1 MAELQAKMQALT
13 LDPLQTALI
22 TAMNTAIADKNTAIA
37 EKQAAKEKAKAAVD
51 QAIAD
56 KKAAVDQAIAG
67 KNAEVH
73 QAIAEKNAAIAEKQ
87 AAIAEKKAA
96 VDQAIADKK
105 AAVDQAI
112 ADKNAV
118 IAKKDREVEAGIYHH
133 VCTLSL
139 LGSTTNA
146 KLASRL
152 VSQMK
157 GDQRRVLNFSMPDL
171 SPHDSEL
178 RRLLSMIDSAVKEED
193 MHEFIAA
200 FCRQV
205 CDLVGA
211 QVDFNVT
218 AAGSFAPDLVAT
230 PKSLRA
236 NGPAPGSSKT
246 GSRVSTSIAILGTHS
261 LFMVEGKK
269 HDLVHQACLQLA
281 SYLLYFYLTFNDAQI
296 PASVQSWPA
305 TLYGMA
311 WVGSI
316 VYVVRVDLKLDGKL
330 IQPAITFCHTE
341 PARAVLFLLRTAIIN
356 DMSERSFVGD
366 FDWRYNFNHP
376 PSGQAPP
383 GNDATTQ
390 HDPGAGYG
398 TSTDGGQANSLVLNL
413 ATGPQPLL
421 DAQEV
426 HRYFM
431 FTGKLSL
438 NASAEFS
445 DVVVKF
451 APAIG
456 MALTEQLARAGMALA
471 LLNRDRMAAS
481 AHRIPE
487 LLALCT
493 ADFNG
498 MPGLALVTGF
508 ILGESVDWKQHQ
520 PHAASFASQVCDTLR
535 WIHEQGVVHGD
546 IHRGN
551 LLVIEPKL
559 PSTPPASPP
568 KGALEPPPEGAVK
581 LPPHSIALIDFG
593 LACFLPAV
601 TRAHVQAAL
610 LAAPVTVAAAQEL
623 QPWLD
628 RVEHNAWEMWPN
640 HFYDIARSTKVATP
654 QADFLG
660 LGLLAV
666 SLEVGGTKV
675 LQQQL
680 DLNSNAASTYAARA
694 LKRHLLRDQD
704 GLLSQL
710 LEQSPTTLLEVQKI
724 VALADQPQP
733 LL

>member
-37 EKQAAKEKAKAAVD
+37 EKQAA
-51 QAIAD
+51 
-56 KKAAVDQAIAG
+56 
-67 KNAEVH
+67 
-73 QAIAEKNAAIAEKQ
+73 IAE
-87 AAIAEKKAA
+87 
-96 VDQAIADKK
+96 KK

-236 NGPAPGSSKT
+236 NGPAPVSTTTTASAASTIGSSTRNATPPVGSTARSASSLSSSVKGSSKT

-305 TLYGMA
+305 TLVLQGPH
-311 WVGSI
+311 
-316 VYVVRVDLKLDGKL
+316 
-330 IQPAITFCHTE
+330 PAE
-341 PARAVLFLLRTAIIN
+341 PHPA
-356 DMSERSFVGD
+356 DS
-366 FDWRYNFNHP
+366 HP